1 MWSHAPGGVLYAE
14 DFDAPEPVASA
25 SMEPAPPAEPVVI
38 VEPTFSLAD
47 LRRAAERAQEEGRT
61 LARHE
66 AELAADAHRTAA
78 LSDIA
83 AALQQARDDLQ
94 AVAARSAS
102 ATASTVLAAVA
113 ALLPAFARS
122 RGRDEAATLLRLLLP
137 AMSHEPQLTIRV
149 HPTLIDAL
157 RDDLT
162 VLAADNGATVSWVAS
177 DRLQPGDVSVR
188 WEGGTMVRDTADLC
202 ARIAA
207 LVMPDATPPEM
218 NQESQHGQ

>member
-14 DFDAPEPVASA
+14 DFDAPEPVAVARTESA
-25 SMEPAPPAEPVVI
+25 PAEPVVV

-66 AELAADAHRTAA
+66 AELAANARRTAA

-83 AALQQARDDLQ
+83 AALQQARDNLQ
-94 AVAARSAS
+94 AIAARSAS
-102 ATASTVLAAVA
+102 ATASTVLATIT

-122 RGRDEAATLLRLLLP
+122 RGRDEATALLRLLLP
-137 AMSHEPQLTIRV
+137 AMSHEPELTIRV
-149 HPTLIDAL
+149 HPTLIDGL
-157 RDDLT
+157 RDDLAG
-162 VLAADNGATVSWVAS
+162 LAADNGATVNWVAA
-177 DRLQPGDVSVR
+177 DGLQPGDVSVR
-188 WEGGTMVRDTADLC
+188 WDGGGMVRDTIALC

-207 LVMPDATPPEM
+207 LVMPDAAAADMKE
-218 NQESQHGQ
+218 ESQHGQ